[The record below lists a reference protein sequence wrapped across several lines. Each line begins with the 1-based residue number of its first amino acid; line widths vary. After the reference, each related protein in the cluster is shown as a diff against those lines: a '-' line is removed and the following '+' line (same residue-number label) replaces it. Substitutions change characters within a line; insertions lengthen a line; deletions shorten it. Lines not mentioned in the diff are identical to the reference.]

1 MSAAVEAKK
10 FMASFRAVQ
19 RIEETKPTRRDYVLA
34 SVVTLAVLL
43 VVGGLIYS
51 RMTGSTR
58 HSSNEPQLERALRA
72 GAPEFERLR
81 ERIIVEDLVKTTSTR
96 ASGETLIEL
105 SANVRN
111 ETGLNIRALE
121 LRGAVTGDDGEV
133 LSERAVVVMPAEQ
146 TRLPTGESVNVR
158 VVLEG
163 VDSRAEQA
171 DVLMEIVG
179 VRFD

>member
-1 MSAAVEAKK
+1 M
-10 FMASFRAVQ
+10 Q
-19 RIEETKPTRRDYVLA
+19 RIEETKPSGHDYVLA
-34 SVVTLAVLL
+34 GVVTLAVLL
-43 VVGGLIYS
+43 VVGGLFYS
-51 RMTGSTR
+51 RMMNSVS
-58 HSSNEPQLERALRA
+58 HLSNEPQLERALRA

-81 ERIIVEDLVKTTSTR
+81 ERIIVEDLVRTMSTS
-96 ASGETLIEL
+96 ASGEALIEL

-111 ETGLNIRALE
+111 ETGANIHALE
-121 LRGAVTGDDGEV
+121 IRGAVTGDGGQV
-133 LSERAVVVMPAEQ
+133 LSERAVIVMPAEH

-163 VDSRAEQA
+163 VDGRAEQA

>member
-1 MSAAVEAKK
+1 M
-10 FMASFRAVQ
+10 SFRAVP

-34 SVVTLAVLL
+34 GVVTLAVML

-51 RMTGSTR
+51 RMKGSAR
-58 HSSNEPQLERALRA
+58 HPASEPWLEGALRA
-72 GAPEFERLR
+72 GAPEFESLR
-81 ERIIVEDLVKTTSTR
+81 ERIIVEDLVRTTSMRTSDD
-96 ASGETLIEL
+96 AVVEL

-111 ETGLNIRALE
+111 ETGRNIHALE
-121 LRGAVTGDDGEV
+121 MRGAVMSGDGQV
-133 LSERAVVVMPAEQ
+133 LFERAVIVMPAERTKLQ
-146 TRLPTGESVNVR
+146 PGESLNVR

-171 DVLMEIVG
+171 DVRMEIVG